1 MPGMSNRYLLRG
13 IDGSNPLGFLAA
25 VGAARLLPGV
35 RLGWSVEAGVWR
47 PTLWAAE
54 IETEELLSAQLAERT
69 RVKPAAVEILG
80 KNLTVAPE
88 VFGAYM
94 EEVERLGRHGEPAA
108 GAYATAFANEMCVD
122 VKKNRIEYTNLS
134 FITGSGH
141 QDFVTTVVRLSE
153 AVDAGHIGEA
163 LFGPWER
170 KDKSLS
176 FRWDPQD
183 AAEYALCAGD
193 PSKEGAW
200 TVWGANRLAF
210 EALPLFPVQPTR
222 RGLRT
227 TGFREEKYP
236 EEFSW
241 PMWEGAV
248 GVDTMRALFA
258 YGELQADSPNRAEF
272 AAMGIGEVF
281 RAPRVRIG
289 QGANFKVSFRPA
301 RGV

>member
-1 MPGMSNRYLLRG
+1 MSESYLLRG

-25 VGAARLLPGV
+25 VGAARLLEGA
-35 RLGWSVEAGVWR
+35 RLGWGVEGCVWR
-47 PTLWAAE
+47 PTLWVPDLA
-54 IETEELLSAQLAERT
+54 TEEALCARLAELT
-69 RVKPAAVEILG
+69 RVAPAAVKMLG

-94 EEVERLGRHGEPAA
+94 EKVERLGRQGEPAA
-108 GAYATAFANEMCVD
+108 GGYAAAFGSEVCVD
-122 VKKNRIEYTNLS
+122 AKRNRIESTKLS

-153 AVDAGHIGEA
+153 AVDAGHIREA
-163 LFGPWER
+163 LFGLWER

-241 PMWEGAV
+241 PMWEAAV

-258 YGELQADSPNRAEF
+258 YGELQAASPNRA
-272 AAMGIGEVF
+272 ALGAMGIGEVF

-289 QGANFKVSFRPA
+289 PGANFKVSFRPA